1 MIILGIESS
10 CDECSL
16 ALVERGRTIISHVIH
31 SQIPD
36 HEKYGGVV
44 PEIASRK
51 HTEWILPL
59 YHRCMAEAGHPRTS
73 EGTATPEHSVRPEHS
88 IRPEQIDA
96 VAVTTEPGLSGSL
109 LVGASFAK
117 GLSLSLGV
125 PLIAVDHIL
134 AHLYAPRIGTGL
146 TPPYLGL
153 LLSGGHTIICRVDE
167 WDRVDVLGSTTDD
180 ACGEAFD
187 KIAKF
192 MNFGYPGGVAV
203 ERLAAHGDPYAY
215 DFPESRLPESAHRYD
230 VSYSGLKTAV
240 TAQRER
246 FRRPEVEETPE
257 NIAAS
262 FQRVAID
269 MVLRRVERAIGDT
282 GITRL
287 AVGGGVAA
295 NSYLR
300 KRLSQFSEVD
310 VYIPPMQL
318 CTDNAAMIAGIG
330 YEYAKAGRYA
340 SLDVAV
346 NAKVAGYRRQG

>member
-1 MIILGIESS
+1 MMILGIESS

-16 ALVERGRTIISHVIH
+16 ALVENGKTIVSHVIH
-31 SQIPD
+31 SQIAD

-59 YHRCMAEAGHPRTS
+59 YRRCMAEAGHKAGDADAVAGAGAP
-73 EGTATPEHSVRPEHS
+73 TPV
-88 IRPEQIDA
+88 QIDA

-117 GLSLSLGV
+117 GLSLSIGV

-134 AHLYAPRIGTGL
+134 AHLYAPRIGSDL
-146 TPPYLGL
+146 EPPYLGL
-153 LLSGGHTIICRVDE
+153 LLSGGHTIICRVDG
-167 WDRVDVLGSTTDD
+167 WDSVEVLGSTTDD

-192 MNFGYPGGVAV
+192 MNFGYPGGAAV
-203 ERLAAHGDPYAY
+203 ERLAAEGDPYAY
-215 DFPESRLPESAHRYD
+215 DFPESQLPESAHRYD

-246 FRRPEVEETPE
+246 FRRADAEETPE

-269 MVLRRVERAIGDT
+269 MVLRRVERAIADT
-282 GITRL
+282 GVTRL

-295 NSYLR
+295 NGYLR
-300 KRLSQFSEVD
+300 RRLSDFTEVD
-310 VYIPPMQL
+310 VFIPPMQL

-340 SLDVAV
+340 PLDVAV
-346 NAKVAGYRRQG
+346 NARVAGYRRRA

>member
-1 MIILGIESS
+1 MMILGIESS
-10 CDECSL
+10 CDECAI
-16 ALVERGRTIISHVIH
+16 ALVENGRTIVSQVIH

-59 YHRCMAEAGHPRTS
+59 YRRCMDQADGTVGAEG
-73 EGTATPEHSVRPEHS
+73 
-88 IRPEQIDA
+88 IDA

-134 AHLYAPRIGTGL
+134 AHLYAPRIGTEL
-146 TPPYLGL
+146 ETPYLGL
-153 LLSGGHTIICRVDE
+153 LLSGGHTIICRVDD
-167 WDRVDVLGSTTDD
+167 WDRVEVLGSTTDD

-187 KIAKF
+187 KIAKY
-192 MNFGYPGGVAV
+192 MRFGYPGGVAV
-203 ERLAAHGDPYAY
+203 ERLAADGDPYAY

-240 TAQRER
+240 TVQRER
-246 FRRPEVEETPE
+246 FRRPDAEARDE

-269 MVLRRVERAIGDT
+269 MVLRRVERAISDT
-282 GITRL
+282 GISRL

-295 NSYLR
+295 NGYLR
-300 KRLSQFSEVD
+300 RRLSEFNEVD
-310 VYIPPMQL
+310 VYIPPMEL

-330 YEYAKAGRYA
+330 YEYARAKRFA
-340 SLDVAV
+340 SLSVAV
-346 NAKVAGYRRQG
+346 NARVPEYKRRA